1 MMYIIGYSE
10 MLTTLLK
17 KYVYVQNVQYAFK
30 YLFSM
35 AVTLENTSTVYIY
48 ILVHVNE
55 TILVRF

>member
-1 MMYIIGYSE
+1 MYE
-10 MLTTLLK
+10 L
-17 KYVYVQNVQYAFK
+17 NVQYAFK

-35 AVTLENTSTVYIY
+35 AVTLESTSKVYIY